1 MGGVGGKVS
10 TDERYVIGLTGN
22 IATGKSLVLRM
33 LMELGAYAIE
43 ADDLVHIL
51 MRRGRPLYDKIVT
64 EFGRYVLDE
73 DLEIDRGKLGDIVF
87 CAPPAMAHLESIT
100 HPTVKEVSRRL
111 VANARADVVVI
122 EAIKLIESGM
132 ADDCDAVW
140 VVTASDDVQLD
151 RLMSKRNMSRP
162 QALLRIESQ
171 LPQEEKMARA
181 SVVINNSG
189 DVVET
194 WKTVQRLF
202 GAIPSVAASP
212 PEVRPFT
219 PAVAPVARGELIPAE
234 VRERV
239 EVRRARRDD
248 LAAMVAVMAQA
259 REDRCAPDEDEM
271 MERFFSK
278 GYFVACAEE
287 RLLGLAGLRTENL
300 IATIDDCLVRSS
312 DLWPTVGGLLLEAIE
327 AEAHNLSCEVALV
340 FAQKDSGRESLA
352 VLKERGYQKQETKDL
367 IKMWRQAA
375 EDYAGDGEVLWV
387 KKLLERQIMTPL

>member
-1 MGGVGGKVS
+1 MS
-10 TDERYVIGLTGN
+10 IDERYVIGLTGN
-22 IATGKSLVLRM
+22 IGTGKSLVLRM
-33 LMELGAYAIE
+33 LKELGAYAID

-51 MRRGRPLYDKIVT
+51 MRRGSPLYDKMVT
-64 EFGRYVLDE
+64 EFGCYVLDE

-140 VVTASDDVQLD
+140 VVTASEDVQLD
-151 RLMSKRNMSRP
+151 RLMSKRNMSGQ
-162 QALLRIESQ
+162 QAMLRIQSQ
-171 LPQEEKMARA
+171 PAQEEKIGRA
-181 SVVINNSG
+181 SLVIDNSG

-202 GAIPSVAASP
+202 AAIPGVAASP

-219 PAVAPVARGELIPAE
+219 PALAPVARDEVIPAE
-234 VRERV
+234 VRETV
-239 EVRRARRDD
+239 QVRRAGRDD
-248 LAAMVAVMAQA
+248 LAAIVAVMAQV
-259 REDRCAPDEDEM
+259 REDRCAPDEAEM

-278 GYFVACAEE
+278 GYFVACADGQ
-287 RLLGLAGLRTENL
+287 LLGLAGLRTGNL

-312 DLWPTVGGLLLEAIE
+312 DLWPTVGGTLLEAIE
-327 AEAHNLSCEVALV
+327 AEAHELSCEVALL
-340 FAQKDSGRESLA
+340 FAQKESGPESLA
-352 VLKERGYQKQETKDL
+352 VFKESGYQKQETKDL
-367 IKMWRQAA
+367 IKIWRQAA
-375 EDYAGDGEVLWV
+375 EDYAGEGEVLWV
-387 KKLLERQIMTPL
+387 KKLLERRIMIPL

>member
-1 MGGVGGKVS
+1 MGGVGSNVS

-33 LMELGAYAIE
+33 LKDLGAYAID

-51 MRRGRPLYDKIVT
+51 MRRGSPLYDKIVT

-73 DLEIDRGKLGDIVF
+73 DFEIDRGRLGDIVF

-111 VANARADVVVI
+111 VANATADVVVI

-140 VVTASDDVQLD
+140 VVAASEDVQLD

-162 QALLRIESQ
+162 QAMLRIESQ
-171 LPQEEKMARA
+171 LPQEEKIARA
-181 SVVINNSG
+181 SLVINNSG

-194 WKTVQRLF
+194 WKMVERLF
-202 GAIPSVAASP
+202 AAIPSMAASP
-212 PEVRPFT
+212 PVRPFT
-219 PAVAPVARGELIPAE
+219 PALAPVAADEVIPAE
-234 VRERV
+234 VLERV
-239 EVRRARRDD
+239 QVRRARRDD
-248 LAAMVAVMAQA
+248 LAAIVAVMAHA
-259 REDRCAPDEDEM
+259 REDRSAPDEAEM

-278 GYFVACAEE
+278 GYFVACADEQ
-287 RLLGLAGLRTENL
+287 LLGLAGLRAENL
-300 IATIDDCLVRSS
+300 IGTIDDCLVRSS
-312 DLWPTVGGLLLEAIE
+312 DLWPTVGGTLLEAIE
-327 AEAHNLSCEVALV
+327 AEAHDLSCEVVLL
-340 FAQKDSGRESLA
+340 FAQNESGPESLA
-352 VLKERGYQKQETKDL
+352 VFKESGYQKQETKDL

-375 EDYAGDGEVLWV
+375 EDYAGDGETLWV
-387 KKLLERQIMTPL
+387 KKLLEHQILTPL